1 MWVYASNGGIDD
13 RVFGQ
18 SLDRRAGADG
28 HGGVDENAA
37 GLVLSDIVAHGF
49 DEIWDAARSVE
60 SDVHPFE
67 GVLAHNDMSLGGVVN
82 GDAPSL
88 AERLVEGLADFTV
101 ADENVGHASFL
112 RQPLSHRPSSS
123 PINLSSLMP
132 SCSVYAPLSMASPT
146 CRTCRTWYLQMAL

>member
-1 MWVYASNGGIDD
+1 MWVYASDGGIDD
-13 RVFGQ
+13 RVLGQ
-18 SLDRRAGADG
+18 RLDRRAGADG

-37 GLVLSDIVAHGF
+37 
-49 DEIWDAARSVE
+49 RSVE
-60 SDVHPFE
+60 SDMHPLE
-67 GVLAHNDMSLGGVVN
+67 SVLAHNNVSLEGVVN

-101 ADENVGHASFL
+101 ADEDVGHASFL

-132 SCSVYAPLSMASPT
+132 SCSVYAPRSMASPT
-146 CRTCRTWYLQMAL
+146 RRTCRTWYLQMTL